1 MKRHAK
7 YILFFILTIAAIII
21 SGLTLLTSQ
30 FFKFYDS
37 YLDEELEEVDH
48 QTLLVEWSI
57 TPILK
62 EQNFSKLKDFCKDLK
77 DEDIAIF
84 ILDKNQK
91 LLATSRPDINVTNV
105 KFGKFGKE
113 LFKNYKL
120 TLKNKMIAKEKNIIV
135 NNSEY
140 TIKIALLQENMI
152 KMFLKNQR
160 NIIFVFL
167 ISILIIFAI
176 SVYVIFYLKLP
187 FDKLQQSAIDITN
200 GNLNSSIYIIKKG
213 MLSEHSK
220 TISNM
225 SEQLK
230 EKIKNLEYL
239 ENCKNEMLSGLSHE
253 VKTPITSLILACE
266 LLKPE
271 ISSKSKING
280 YLDIIKSNAQRLNNL
295 ILGIIDIT
303 NLEYKS
309 MNKYEEFDNFLLE
322 DCIYGAIE
330 DSKILAEDLVIN
342 FNFEKSV
349 PIRANFQA
357 LETAIMNILVNAIK
371 YSKTDKIDIT
381 LKKADLRA
389 IISIKDYGI
398 GIPKEHLSK
407 IFDKFYRVDKN
418 RSRELGGSGL
428 GLNIVKQIIN
438 LHNGTIEAKSE
449 KGCEF
454 IITLPVE
461 T

>member
-7 YILFFILTIAAIII
+7 YILFFILIISTIII
-21 SGLTLLTSQ
+21 AGLTLLTNQ
-30 FFKFYDS
+30 FFKFYSS
-37 YLDEELEEVDH
+37 YLNEEIEEIDH
-48 QTLLVEWSI
+48 QILLVEWSI
-57 TPILK
+57 APILK
-62 EQNFSKLKDFCKDLK
+62 ENNIQKLKAFCKDLK

-84 ILDKNQK
+84 ILDKNK
-91 LLATSRPDINVTNV
+91 NLLAASRDDIDVRIV
-105 KFGKFGKE
+105 KFE
-113 LFKNYKL
+113 NYNNILLKNYRL
-120 TLKNKMIAKEKNIIV
+120 TLKNKMIAREKNIV
-135 NNSEY
+135 VDNTNY

-152 KMFLKNQR
+152 ATFLKNQQ
-160 NIIFVFL
+160 NIILVFLTDVLIIFL
-167 ISILIIFAI
+167 IS
-176 SVYVIFYLKLP
+176 VYITFQLKLP

-200 GNLNSSIYIIKKG
+200 GDLDSKIFIIEKG

-230 EKIKNLEYL
+230 QKIKDLEYL
-239 ENCKNEMLSGLSHE
+239 ESCKNEMLSGFSHE

-271 ISSKSKING
+271 IEKDDKANNYI
-280 YLDIIKSNAQRLNNL
+280 DIIKTNAQRLNNL

-309 MNKYEEFDNFLLE
+309 LNNYREFVDFPLE
-322 DCIYGAIE
+322 DCIYSAIE
-330 DSKILAEDLVIN
+330 NSKILANNLPIN
-342 FNFEKSV
+342 FTYNESV
-349 PIRANFQA
+349 LINADFQA
-357 LETAIMNILVNAIK
+357 LQTAIENILTNAIK
-371 YSKTDKIDIT
+371 YSKTNVIDIT
-381 LKKADLRA
+381 LKKLDSNA

-398 GIPKEHLSK
+398 GISSEHLTK

-428 GLNIVKQIIN
+428 GLNIVKQIVN
-438 LHNGTIEAKSE
+438 LHNGTIEAKSD

-454 IITLPVE
+454 IITLPL
-461 T
+461 